1 MPGKPAPEGA
11 RAFFIAGPGACRA
24 EMKKGTD
31 VAIDAFGNAGRFQRG
46 VLTYLGARI
55 SSMMLLK
62 SSTSSKLRYTLA
74 KRM

>member
-1 MPGKPAPEGA
+1 MPGKA
-11 RAFFIAGPGACRA
+11 RARRSAGFFHRGSGACRA

-46 VLTYLGARI
+46 VVTYLGARI